1 MGTCFENWNCEEFK
15 GYNYGYTD
23 ISDMEEFEFKPSN
36 RTRKVTI
43 TEITDE
49 SIMDDN
55 EIDFDLN
62 AEELHKSFETVIE
75 DWKIKMEVIIG
86 KKISYFIFQSLRFYV
101 KSIFRISKVENCLF
115 YFRGSEFC

>member
-1 MGTCFENWNCEEFK
+1 MGTCFETWNCDDFK

-23 ISDMEEFEFKPSN
+23 SISDMDEYDFKPCN

-49 SIMDDN
+49 SNFDENDL
-55 EIDFDLN
+55 DVDDLN
-62 AEELHKSFETVIE
+62 ADELHKSFETVIE

-86 KKISYFIFQSLRFYV
+86 KFIERNYV
-101 KSIFRISKVENCLF
+101 
-115 YFRGSEFC
+115 